1 MNTNRKNPDPQ
12 NKRGARSGK
21 PAGGTTG
28 RRRPLL
34 AWMGIGAAALV
45 LAGVFSWRTDS
56 GRAWLDDVKT
66 EENVGG
72 LHTTAALSYKSTP
85 PMGGPHN
92 PTWQNC
98 GVFTE
103 PVSDSHAVHSLE
115 HGAVWIT
122 YRPEKLG
129 PEDVAVLAAEAERN
143 DFVIVSPYPEQTGV
157 ITLTAWNHQ
166 LVVDDVR
173 DERVRKFVAH
183 FVRALSSPEPGA
195 PCDGGADTTSTT
207 DPTET
212 GPVMGPGVDAQKLVG
227 MTETEAESYARNQ
240 GWGYRVGQRDS
251 EEYMLTTD
259 YDATRVTVKIA
270 NGTITEVAVG

>member
-1 MNTNRKNPDPQ
+1 MNEDRNNPDRESTRG
-12 NKRGARSGK
+12 NSTEKKRGS
-21 PAGGTTG
+21 TG
-28 RRRPLL
+28 ERRRPIL
-34 AWMGIGAAALV
+34 AWMGIGVAALV
-45 LAGVFSWRTDS
+45 LAGVFSWRTDA
-56 GRAWLDDVKT
+56 GRAWLDEVKT
-66 EENVGG
+66 EENIGG
-72 LHTTAALSYKSTP
+72 MHTTAALSYKNTP

-103 PVSDSHAVHSLE
+103 PVSDAHVVHSLE

-129 PEDVAVLAAEAERN
+129 PEDIAVLAAEAEHN
-143 DFVIVSPYPEQTGV
+143 DYVIVSPYPEQTGA

-166 LVVDDVR
+166 LVVDDVK
-173 DERVRKFVAH
+173 DERIKKFVAH
-183 FVRALSSPEPGA
+183 FVRALSAPEPGA
-195 PCDGGADTTSTT
+195 PCDGGADTTRAT
-207 DPTET
+207 DPADT

-227 MTETEAESYARNQ
+227 MTEAAAESYARNQ

-259 YDATRVTVKIA
+259 YSATRVTVKIA
-270 NGTITEVAVG
+270 NGMITEVTVG